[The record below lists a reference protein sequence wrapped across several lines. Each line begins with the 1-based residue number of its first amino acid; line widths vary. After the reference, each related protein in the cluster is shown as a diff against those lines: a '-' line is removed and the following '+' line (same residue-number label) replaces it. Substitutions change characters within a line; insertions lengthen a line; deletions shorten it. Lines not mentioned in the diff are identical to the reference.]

1 MVQRVRARLRDGPPP
16 DPLPDVYTKC
26 FCSSGVAAT
35 VWAGADP
42 SPAGRSSRADVN
54 AGVKATF
61 ESAARVSTPRRRRG
75 YVRGR
80 VFAGVG
86 AGDVQKEHG
95 ERAWPRVLSL
105 HKEKD
110 AKITST
116 ETGLCV
122 TRDGTVSTG
131 NPGDNTYDKFIM
143 GDCDSA
149 ATFRGIDYDV
159 PTRLETTDKSC
170 LQPITGPIVI
180 EGYTGVGM
188 DVVGAGCEDRRK
200 YQWWTLGEQPYDNVW
215 HTSHTH

>member
-1 MVQRVRARLRDGPPP
+1 MLQYARCD
-16 DPLPDVYTKC
+16 
-26 FCSSGVAAT
+26 
-35 VWAGADP
+35 
-42 SPAGRSSRADVN
+42 
-54 AGVKATF
+54 
-61 ESAARVSTPRRRRG
+61 STDASQSF
-75 YVRGR
+75 YI
-80 VFAGVG
+80 
-86 AGDVQKEHG
+86 DTE
-95 ERAWPRVLSL
+95 E
-105 HKEKD
+105 ED

-143 GDCDSA
+143 GDCDDA

-170 LQPITGPIVI
+170 LQPITGPITI

-215 HTSHTH
+215 HTSHTHK